1 MSDKWTRVQASFD
14 RAHDDLF
21 SLEAYTCD
29 FFNYSQGS
37 YDPDTGE
44 MTGQSRDSTPFAT
57 VQCEIV
63 PPGQDSTVETD
74 GTSFSWTTSIRV
86 PETSAIVGSLVPLG
100 EDAERP
106 TEVEIHDP
114 EDNANDTFEL
124 HSYTYEKGSG
134 FIMCRL
140 IEQ

>member
-1 MSDKWTRVQASFD
+1 MTNRHQRVFA
-14 RAHDDLF
+14 RKHNDLF
-21 SLEAYTCD
+21 GESEYDCD
-29 FFNYSQGS
+29 FYNYSSGS

-44 MTGQSRDSTPFAT
+44 MSGQTRSSFAT
-57 VQCEIV
+57 GVQVEIV
-63 PPGQDSTVETD
+63 PPGQDSTVDTD

-86 PETSAIVGSLVPLG
+86 PETSTIVGSLVPLG

-114 EDNANDTFEL
+114 EDDENDMFEL